1 MSKQE
6 TTDYRAYR
14 STFTKKA
21 QQIVQKLSLE
31 EKIYLMS
38 GLRTMEEVRKSIQK
52 KVNTHYNE
60 VPYRAGGI
68 VK

>member
-31 EKIYLMS
+31 EKIYFK
-38 GLRTMEEVRKSIQK
+38 RRIKSD
-52 KVNTHYNE
+52 
-60 VPYRAGGI
+60 P
-68 VK
+68 